1 MMSSVTLA
9 WIVLGLVMTVVA
21 VAVCV
26 VGSLPAKEAGLPP
39 IDDPAAIDATLT
51 VLFVAADEN
60 TVTVDGLL
68 EVDGSPIGIPTTWSF
83 LTPHDAMFRAGAINL
98 LGRWRDEGA
107 EVEADLSLT
116 VGRPPSVALR
126 CAGSLLR
133 LPLVPQR

>member
-1 MMSSVTLA
+1 MMSPVVLA
-9 WIVLGLVMTVVA
+9 WIVLGLVTTVVA

-26 VGSLPAKEAGLPP
+26 AGSLPAATELPP
-39 IDDPAAIDATLT
+39 IDDPAAVDATLT
-51 VLFVAADEN
+51 VLFVAADEG

-83 LTPHDAMFRAGAINL
+83 LTPDDALFRAGAISL

-107 EVEADLSLT
+107 EVEADLSNT
-116 VGRPPSVALR
+116 VARPPSVALR
-126 CAGSLLR
+126 CAGSRLR